1 MYKMTVLSKTKY
13 RFERFLSEIYAVR
26 FCKNNQQVC
35 IDCFKPRSKRNKF
48 ECKNCGC
55 TNFMCLIIKIL
66 HLKYSPFSDV

>member
-13 RFERFLSEIYAVR
+13 RFEQFLSEIYAVR
-26 FCKNNQQVC
+26 FCKNDQQVC

-55 TNFMCLIIKIL
+55 TNFYVFNYQNSSLKI
-66 HLKYSPFSDV
+66 FSI